1 MNQAWRY
8 LQEFLIF
15 KLIYPILLKY
25 INDHLII
32 LTDEMKKDKKEN
44 NVPKLEPE
52 YQQLPILRFIYS
64 ILFNYLHKN
73 LIPRVDLLEQCQKQN
88 NLYQLKYQE
97 VIQIEPAISY
107 QEIPA
112 AFREKEGKF
121 EFTNPFA
128 AVVKNVELLGIHAIG
143 FTQEKKIILETV
155 LDRVDVLEH
164 TAISTLRQGF
174 NFQYLTPVGNIE
186 HIDLACSLVNYWSPL
201 YAHWIYEALTR
212 LEVLE
217 SYSQK
222 TGKKPKL
229 IIDKNPPPWETR
241 SLELMGYCPEDY
253 IEWNG
258 ARAKINELV
267 VCSKRREGGRISIKA
282 CHWVRERILSNIDTY
297 ANPNLLLS
305 PKIFISRKKA
315 NARRIL
321 NEEKVINT
329 LAKMDFV
336 PYVLE
341 DLDFAD
347 QVKLFAQA
355 EFIIAPHGGGVTNI
369 IFSQNLTLI
378 ELFGQKISHFYY
390 TVAQGLKF
398 DYACMFCEA
407 KNEDIIVNCEELTQ
421 MVYRMT
427 KTRIG

>member
-1 MNQAWRY
+1 MNKAWRY

-15 KLIYPILLKY
+15 KLIYPVVLKY
-25 INDHLII
+25 INEHLII
-32 LTDEMKKDKKEN
+32 LTDEMEKDRREN
-44 NVPKLEPE
+44 NIPKLETE
-52 YQQLPILRFIYS
+52 YQQLPILRLIYS
-64 ILFNYLHKN
+64 ILFNYLHQN
-73 LIPRVDLLEQCQKQN
+73 LISRIGLLEQSQAEN
-88 NLYQLKYQE
+88 NLYQLNYE
-97 VIQIEPAISY
+97 EIIQIKPAISY

-128 AVVKNVELLGIHAIG
+128 AVVKNIELFGIHAIG
-143 FTQEKKIILETV
+143 FTEDKKIILETA

-174 NFQYLTPVGNIE
+174 NSQYLTPVANLE

-212 LEVLE
+212 LEVFE
-217 SYSQK
+217 YYSQK

-241 SLELMGYCPEDY
+241 SLELMGYRPEDY

-282 CHWVRERILSNIDTY
+282 CHWIRERILSNVDTY
-297 ANPNLLLS
+297 ANPNLFLS

-321 NEEKVINT
+321 NEEEVINT
-329 LAKMDFV
+329 LAKIGFV

-347 QVKLFAQA
+347 QVRLFAQA

-369 IFSQNLTLI
+369 IFSKNLSLI

-390 TVAQGLKF
+390 TVAQGLGF
-398 DYACMFCEA
+398 DYTCMFCES
-407 KNEDIIVNCEELTQ
+407 KNEDIIINCKDLNKII
-421 MVYRMT
+421 YRMA
-427 KTRIG
+427 KV

>member
-1 MNQAWRY
+1 MKKSWRY

-15 KLIYPILLKY
+15 KLIYPVLLKY
-25 INDHLII
+25 INEHLI
-32 LTDEMKKDKKEN
+32 TPNDEMEKNKKEN
-44 NVPKLEPE
+44 NVPNLEPE
-52 YQQLPILRFIYS
+52 YQQLPILRLIYS
-64 ILFNYLHKN
+64 ILFNYLHEN
-73 LIPRVDLLEQCQKQN
+73 FISREDLLEQCQEQN
-88 NLYQLKYQE
+88 NLYQLNYE
-97 VIQIEPAISY
+97 EAIYLEPAISY
-107 QEIPA
+107 QEIPT
-112 AFREKEGKF
+112 AFREKEGRF

-128 AVVKNVELLGIHAIG
+128 AVVNNVELFGIHGIG
-143 FTQEKKIILETV
+143 FTQEKKIILEIV

-174 NFQYLTPVGNIE
+174 NFQYLTPVKNIE

-217 SYSQK
+217 YYSQN

-229 IIDKNPPPWETR
+229 IIDKNPPIWETR
-241 SLELMGYCPEDY
+241 SLELMGYSPEDY

-258 ARAKINELV
+258 TRAKINELV
-267 VCSKRREGGRISIKA
+267 ICSKRREGGRISIKA
-282 CHWVRERILSNIDTY
+282 CHWVRERILSNVDSY

-305 PKIFISRKKA
+305 PKIFISRRKA

-321 NEEKVINT
+321 NEEQVIDT

-407 KNEDIIVNCEELTQ
+407 KNEDIIVNCQELTK
-421 MVYRMT
+421 MVHKMT
-427 KTRIG
+427 KTKIG

>member
-1 MNQAWRY
+1 MNKAWRY

-25 INDHLII
+25 INEHLIAP
-32 LTDEMKKDKKEN
+32 TDEMEKDKKEN

-64 ILFNYLHKN
+64 ILLNYLHKN
-73 LIPRVDLLEQCQKQN
+73 LIPRAELLEQSEKQN
-88 NLYQLKYQE
+88 HLYQLKYEE

-112 AFREKEGKF
+112 AFRDKEGKF

-128 AVVKNVELLGIHAIG
+128 AVVKNVELFGIHAIG

-174 NFQYLTPVGNIE
+174 NSQYLTPVGNLE

-217 SYSQK
+217 YYSQK

-229 IIDKNPPPWETR
+229 IINKNPPPWETR
-241 SLELMGYCPEDY
+241 SLELMGYRPEDY

-267 VCSKRREGGRISIKA
+267 ICSKRREGGRISIKA
-282 CHWVRERILSNIDTY
+282 CHWVRERILSNVDTY
-297 ANPNLLLS
+297 ANPNLFLS
-305 PKIFISRKKA
+305 PKIFISRRKA

-321 NEEKVINT
+321 NEEEVINT
-329 LAKMDFV
+329 LAKMGFV

-347 QVKLFAQA
+347 QVRLFAQA

-369 IFSQNLTLI
+369 IFSKKLSLI

-390 TVAQGLKF
+390 TVAQGLGF
-398 DYACMFCEA
+398 DYTCMFCES
-407 KNEDIIVNCEELTQ
+407 KNEDIIINCEALNKII
-421 MVYRMT
+421 YRMS
-427 KTRIG
+427 KV

>member
-1 MNQAWRY
+1 MNKAWRY
-8 LQEFLIF
+8 LQEFLIL
-15 KLIYPILLKY
+15 KLIYPVLLKY

-32 LTDEMKKDKKEN
+32 LTDEMEKDRREN
-44 NVPKLEPE
+44 NIPKLEAE

-64 ILFNYLHKN
+64 TLFNYLHQN
-73 LIPRVDLLEQCQKQN
+73 LISRIDLLEQSQAEN
-88 NLYQLKYQE
+88 NLYQLKYE
-97 VIQIEPAISY
+97 EIIQIKPAISY

-112 AFREKEGKF
+112 AFIEKEGKF

-128 AVVKNVELLGIHAIG
+128 AVVKNVELFGIHAIG
-143 FTQEKKIILETV
+143 FTEDKKIILETA

-174 NFQYLTPVGNIE
+174 NSQYLTPVANLE

-217 SYSQK
+217 YYSQK

-229 IIDKNPPPWETR
+229 IINKNPRLWETR
-241 SLELMGYCPEDY
+241 SLELMGYRPEDY

-282 CHWVRERILSNIDTY
+282 CHWVRERILSNVDTY
-297 ANPNLLLS
+297 ANPNLFLS
-305 PKIFISRKKA
+305 PKIFISRRKA

-321 NEEKVINT
+321 NEEEVINS
-329 LAKMDFV
+329 LAKMGFV

-347 QVKLFAQA
+347 QVRLFAQA

-369 IFSQNLTLI
+369 IFSKNLSLI

-390 TVAQGLKF
+390 TVAQGLGF
-398 DYACMFCEA
+398 DYTCMFCES
-407 KNEDIIVNCEELTQ
+407 KNEDIIINCKDLNK
-421 MVYRMT
+421 MIYRMS
-427 KTRIG
+427 KV